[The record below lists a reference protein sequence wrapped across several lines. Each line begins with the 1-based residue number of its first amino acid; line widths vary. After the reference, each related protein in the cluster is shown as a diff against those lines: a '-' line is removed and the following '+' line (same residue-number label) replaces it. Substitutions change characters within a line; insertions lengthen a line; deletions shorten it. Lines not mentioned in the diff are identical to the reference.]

1 MEFYTALGEYY
12 DQVFPLGEAQLSFL
26 TKYIDKP
33 GPVADLACGTGTYA
47 KALGEK
53 GYQVVALD
61 LDGEMVRQAKEK
73 TQGLPVTVFQGD
85 MRKARELLKEQAPY
99 AGVFCIGNS
108 IVHLNSL
115 QEIAALCEDVYGLL
129 KPGGIFI
136 IQTVNYDWVLKDG
149 VTGLPTIKREDVT
162 FVRKYNYHRPGD
174 KIEFRGELTY
184 LKDGKPWTVVNSVM
198 LLPLLAK
205 DLDKML
211 TEAGFSQVS
220 FFGNFL
226 EAPHSDKAQATV
238 VLARKRL
245 A

>member
-26 TKYIDKP
+26 TKYMEKP

-47 KALGEK
+47 KALGER

-73 TQGLPVTVFQGD
+73 TRGLPVTVFQGD
-85 MRKARELLKEQAPY
+85 MRQARDLLTDRAPY

-108 IVHLNSL
+108 VVHLNSL
-115 QEIAALCEDVYGLL
+115 EEIAALCRDVYQLL
-129 KPGGIFI
+129 KPGGTFM

-149 VTGLPTIKREDVT
+149 VTGLPTIQRDEVT
-162 FVRKYNYHRPGD
+162 FVRKYNYRQPVD

-184 LKDGKPWTVVNSVM
+184 VKDGQQKTVVNSVM
-198 LLPLLAK
+198 LLPILAR
-205 DLDKML
+205 DLDRVL
-211 TEAGFSQVS
+211 TEAGFEQVS

-226 EAPHSDKAQATV
+226 EAPHSDNTQATV
-238 VLARKRL
+238 VLARKQPD
-245 A
+245 

>member
-47 KALGEK
+47 KALGER
-53 GYQVVALD
+53 GYQVIALD
-61 LDGEMVRQAKEK
+61 LDGEMVRQAREK

-85 MRKARELLKEQAPY
+85 MRQARQLLQGPAPY
-99 AGVFCIGNS
+99 AGIFCIGNS

-115 QEIAALCEDVYGLL
+115 QEIAALCQDVYQLL
-129 KPGGIFI
+129 KPGGAFI

-149 VTGLPTIKREDVT
+149 VTGLPTIEREDVT
-162 FVRKYNYHRPGD
+162 LVRKYNYRRPGD
-174 KIEFRGELTY
+174 RIEFRGELTY
-184 LKDGKPWTVVNSVM
+184 VKDGQPETVMNSVM

-211 TEAGFSQVS
+211 KEAGFARVS

-226 EAPHSDKAQATV
+226 EAPHSDRTQATV
-238 VLARKRL
+238 VLACK
-245 A
+245 